1 MVNLIYNGSEFW
13 GGGLK
18 ITDRDCEDFF
28 IILIV
33 KEYDSK
39 VFFLSPVSQPSREV
53 ANLTKK
59 KYM

>member
-1 MVNLIYNGSEFW
+1 MVNLIYNGPEFW

-33 KEYDSK
+33 KEYDGI

-53 ANLTKK
+53 ANLNKK